1 MTGEILFV
9 FVLLAVTILLFV
21 SDKLRLDMVAL
32 LVVLTLILSGILSPR
47 EALSGFGDPLVI
59 MIGGLFVVGDGL
71 FRTGVAHSMGN
82 WVLGVSGTGEVRLQI
97 MLMLVVAFLS
107 AFMSSTGAVAIL
119 IPVALNLAAKAN
131 ISPSRLMIPMSFAS
145 LMGGMLTLIGT
156 PPNLVVS
163 TQLESEGL
171 APFGFFHFT
180 PIGLLVLLTG
190 IAYMTLLGRH
200 LLPDRVEAG
209 SPSPNRLSL
218 MDLVETYGIT
228 QRLHRLRIRQGSG
241 LHKKTVGASMLR
253 SRYGVTVLGIEKSQP
268 MNRTFEPVGTRTEFS
283 EKDILYVVGS
293 RKDVDAM
300 AFQEGLDLLQL
311 DEGEAK
317 TAAQELGMVEVLLSP
332 RSELIGQTLSM
343 ARFRDKYDLTV
354 LGVLRK
360 GKPLTEDVAETPLSF
375 GDSLLVGGSW
385 RQIELFQ
392 EAQNDFLVMNLPK
405 EGSEGV
411 HNRPK
416 APRAVAVV
424 ILMLFLMTFELVP
437 NVAAVLI
444 AAIAMVLSGC
454 TNMKQAYQSMNWQ
467 SLVLIAGMLPMAEA
481 LEKTGGVEL
490 IVNGLVA
497 GIGDYGPYAIMA
509 GLFIITS
516 FFSLFISNT
525 ATTVLITPIA
535 MGTAWQMGV
544 SPYTFLMTVAISA
557 SAAFSTPVS
566 SPVNTLVL
574 GPGGYRFN
582 DFLKVGV
589 PLQLA
594 AMVVTLVAVPILFRL
609 HAGSG

>member
-9 FVLLAVTILLFV
+9 FILLAATIVLFV

-47 EALSGFGDPLVI
+47 EALAGFGDPLVI
-59 MIGGLFVVGDGL
+59 IIGGLFVVGDGL
-71 FRTGVAHSMGN
+71 FRTGVAHAMGN
-82 WVLGVSGTGEVRLQI
+82 WLMGVSGTGEVRLQI

-131 ISPSRLMIPMSFAS
+131 ISPSHLMIPMSFAS

-180 PIGLLVLLTG
+180 PIGLLVLLAG

-200 LLPDRVEAG
+200 LLPKRGGAD
-209 SPSPNRLSL
+209 STSPNRLSL
-218 MDLVETYGIT
+218 LELVETYGIT
-228 QRLHRLRIRQGSG
+228 QRLQRLRIRQGSG
-241 LHKKTVGASMLR
+241 LHKKTVGSAMLR

-268 MNRTFEPVGTRTEFS
+268 MTRTIKPVQTRTELS
-283 EKDILYVVGS
+283 EGDILYVVGS
-293 RKDVDAM
+293 PEDVNAM
-300 AFQEGLDLLQL
+300 ASQERLETLQL
-311 DEGEAK
+311 DETEAR
-317 TAAQELGMVEVLLSP
+317 TAAKELGMVEVLLSP
-332 RSELIGQTLSM
+332 RSELIGQSLSQ
-343 ARFRDKYDLTV
+343 ARFRERYDLSV

-360 GKPLTEDVAETPLSF
+360 GKPLTEDLAETPLNF
-375 GDSLLVGGSW
+375 GDSLLIGGSW

-392 EAQNDFLVMNLPK
+392 DAQNDFLVMNLPQ
-405 EGSEGV
+405 EGREGV
-411 HNRPK
+411 HNRPM
-416 APRAVAVV
+416 APRAVAIVV
-424 ILMLFLMTFELVP
+424 LMLILMTFELVP

-444 AAIAMVLSGC
+444 AALAMVLWGC
-454 TNMKQAYQSMNWQ
+454 TTMKQAYESMNWQ
-467 SLVLIAGMLPMAEA
+467 SLVLIAGMLPMAAA

-490 IVNGLVA
+490 IVSGLVTS
-497 GIGDYGPYAIMA
+497 IGDYGPYAIMA

-535 MGTAWQMGV
+535 MGTAWEMGV

-589 PLQLA
+589 PLQLL
-594 AMVVTLVAVPILFRL
+594 AMVVTLVTVPLLFRL
-609 HAGSG
+609 QAAGG